1 MKDEQRHEEVIFQ
14 SFRRSQ
20 NKLIPCVIQLFASAE
35 IKSYRTKTNFAS
47 RKHWSSINSD
57 TENVTFTMGSF
68 FPLSSVKV
76 RNIHSNGSGFV
87 DITNN
92 SNADEEMTSNDT
104 VLVSNET
111 ETDIFANE
119 TTPQYVL
126 MSQPLLTLNDSR
138 SGLGRT
144 TTLFHPGSNA
154 TVKKTELLSRV
165 SNKTK
170 MAILI
175 SETRTLAVDTSVIA
189 SFETQQESSK
199 HLEGL
204 STPSSQ
210 TDSIL
215 TEGSSLNSFRLQLQ
229 ELEKLSTARVQASPV
244 TSNNLPSFTASKIP
258 GKGPGDLPG
267 SLRLQSQTLESSEIT
282 LSTPLTSTMRVQSH
296 TIEAGPAAA
305 HDPSLPI
312 TLGSSVSLETPKL
325 KERILLESRIQ
336 ATRHTPSLKLAT
348 EKLQIIS
355 SLLVPGVT
363 STDSSERISRTV
375 SEGALMASSSL
386 EFVDASIVSSKAVK
400 PDPVPYKTDMLPGLS
415 AKEVSTEPA
424 TFTEMSSSLNVKSG
438 KLIPQITCT
447 FS

>member
-1 MKDEQRHEEVIFQ
+1 
-14 SFRRSQ
+14 
-20 NKLIPCVIQLFASAE
+20 
-35 IKSYRTKTNFAS
+35 
-47 RKHWSSINSD
+47 
-57 TENVTFTMGSF
+57 MGSF

-87 DITNN
+87 DIANN
-92 SNADEEMTSNDT
+92 SKADEEMTSNDT

-126 MSQPLLTLNDSR
+126 MSQPLLTLNDSG

-144 TTLFHPGSNA
+144 TTLIHPGSNA

-175 SETRTLAVDTSVIA
+175 SETKTLAVDTSVIS
-189 SFETQQESSK
+189 SFEMQQESSK
-199 HLEGL
+199 HLEGF

-215 TEGSSLNSFRLQLQ
+215 TEGSSLTSFQLQLQ

-244 TSNNLPSFTASKIP
+244 TSNNLLSSTASKIP
-258 GKGPGDLPG
+258 EKEPGDLPG
-267 SLRLQSQTLESSEIT
+267 SLRLQSQTLGSSKIT
-282 LSTPLTSTMRVQSH
+282 LSTPLTNTMRVQSY
-296 TIEAGPAAA
+296 TIEAGPVAA
-305 HDPSLPI
+305 HDSSLPI
-312 TLGSSVSLETPKL
+312 ILGSSVSLETPKL
-325 KERILLESRIQ
+325 KEIILLESRIE
-336 ATRHTPSLKLAT
+336 AIRHTPSLNLTT

-363 STDSSERISRTV
+363 STDSSKRISRTV
-375 SEGALMASSSL
+375 SEGSVMASSSL
-386 EFVDASIVSSKAVK
+386 EFVVASVVSSKTLK
-400 PDPVPYKTDMLPGLS
+400 PDPGPYGTDMLPGS
-415 AKEVSTEPA
+415 SVKKVSTEPA
-424 TFTEMSSSLNVKSG
+424 TFTEMSSSLNAKSG
-438 KLIPQITCT
+438 KLILQITCT
-447 FS
+447 LS

>member
-1 MKDEQRHEEVIFQ
+1 M
-14 SFRRSQ
+14 
-20 NKLIPCVIQLFASAE
+20 
-35 IKSYRTKTNFAS
+35 
-47 RKHWSSINSD
+47 
-57 TENVTFTMGSF
+57 
-68 FPLSSVKV
+68 

-87 DITNN
+87 DIANN
-92 SNADEEMTSNDT
+92 SKADEEMTSNDT

-144 TTLFHPGSNA
+144 TTLIHPGSNA
-154 TVKKTELLSRV
+154 AVKKTELLSRV

-175 SETRTLAVDTSVIA
+175 SETRTLAVDSSVIS
-189 SFETQQESSK
+189 SFEMQQESSK

-210 TDSIL
+210 TGSIL
-215 TEGSSLNSFRLQLQ
+215 TEGSSLTSFQLQLQ

-244 TSNNLPSFTASKIP
+244 SSNNLLSSTASKIP
-258 GKGPGDLPG
+258 GKEPGDLPG
-267 SLRLQSQTLESSEIT
+267 GLRLQSQTLRSSKIT
-282 LSTPLTSTMRVQSH
+282 LSTPLTNTMQVQSH
-296 TIEAGPAAA
+296 TIEAGPVAV

-312 TLGSSVSLETPKL
+312 ILGSSVSLETPKL
-325 KERILLESRIQ
+325 KERILLESRIE
-336 ATRHTPSLKLAT
+336 AIRYTPSLNLTT
-348 EKLQIIS
+348 EKLQIMS

-363 STDSSERISRTV
+363 STDSSERISQNV
-375 SEGALMASSSL
+375 SEGSLMASSSL
-386 EFVDASIVSSKAVK
+386 EFVDSSVVSSKALK
-400 PDPVPYKTDMLPGLS
+400 PDPVPHRTDMLPGS
-415 AKEVSTEPA
+415 SVKKVSTGLA

-438 KLIPQITCT
+438 TLIPQITCT
-447 FS
+447 LS